1 MIALLLDRDG
11 TLMDDVG
18 YPNDPHQVK
27 LIPEAVQAVK
37 ELHDRFGCVPCIVS
51 NQSGVA
57 RRLISQ
63 EQFQAVHQRFIELFR
78 QETGLTL
85 PAYYCLHGTD
95 EHCHCRKPR
104 PGLLQQAIAEQNLTG
119 KPAIMIGDKP
129 SDVVAGTTI
138 GARTVWLAQGRTYPA
153 HVPMPDLFAEKWS
166 DVVVWVS
173 DWVNAQTEL
182 PSSSSSSSSPSA

>member
-18 YPNDPHQVK
+18 YPNDPNQVK
-27 LIPEAVQAVK
+27 LIPDAVKAVK

-57 RRLISQ
+57 RRLITQ
-63 EQFQAVHQRFIELFR
+63 EQFQAVHERFIELFR

-119 KPAIMIGDKP
+119 KARHHDRGQTIRRGGRYDNRGKDGLACPGPDVSSTC
-129 SDVVAGTTI
+129 SDAGFV
-138 GARTVWLAQGRTYPA
+138 RREMV
-153 HVPMPDLFAEKWS
+153 
-166 DVVVWVS
+166 
-173 DWVNAQTEL
+173 
-182 PSSSSSSSSPSA
+182 